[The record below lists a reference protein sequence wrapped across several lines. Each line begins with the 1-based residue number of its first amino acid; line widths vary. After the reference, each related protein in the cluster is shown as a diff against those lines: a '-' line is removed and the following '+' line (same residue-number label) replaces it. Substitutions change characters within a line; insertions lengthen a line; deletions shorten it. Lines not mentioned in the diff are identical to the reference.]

1 MQKVVLIIQARMGSK
16 RLPGKSMLDLAGKPL
31 VARIIE
37 RVKRCKKVNEIVLAV
52 PNTKA
57 DKILLEI
64 GKENQISVFEGSEN
78 NLLDRTV

>member
-64 GKENQISVFEGSEN
+64 GKENQISVYEGSEN
-78 NLLDRTV
+78 NLL

>member
-31 VARIIE
+31 VSRIIE
-37 RVKRCKKVNEIVLAV
+37 RVKRCKNVNEIVLAV

-64 GKENQISVFEGSEN
+64 GKKVN
-78 NLLDRTV
+78 